1 MASWRSLAQGWRR
14 RCARVAAAVTAGIAL
29 ALSLA
34 SQAEAQNLIRD
45 SEIEA
50 TLREYTDPILLAAN
64 LEPRD
69 VRLRLIN
76 DHRPNAFVARGQQIF
91 FHTGIITT
99 ARTPNELIGV
109 IAHETGH
116 IAGGH
121 LARSRQAMQD
131 AAIPAYIAMGV
142 GILAIAAGQPE
153 AGINLL
159 AGAPA
164 FAQGD
169 FVRHTQTQ
177 ESSADQAALNYLE
190 ATGQS
195 GLGLLTYFDREFRP
209 NEFMTRRLPPYM
221 LTHPFTS
228 DRVEALRQQVEASPF
243 RDAVDSPERIF
254 QFDMIKAKII
264 GFLRPVDETFSLYP
278 ASDTSLPARY
288 ARAIAHYRQA
298 NLARAEAEIGAL
310 IAEQPDNPY
319 FQELMGQMFFESG
332 RSAQAIPF
340 HRRSLELRPED
351 ALLQVNLARAL
362 IGLGRRE
369 NLEEAVAL
377 LTAATHIEPE
387 NALAWREMSAA
398 YDGLDNEGMALLAAA
413 EQHYVGGNLPLA
425 QNFAQRAR
433 TDLTPQ
439 TVAWRR
445 ADDILRFSEIRI
457 EEISQR
463 RN

>member
-1 MASWRSLAQGWRR
+1 MAM
-14 RCARVAAAVTAGIAL
+14 AAAWAL
-29 ALSLA
+29 AA
-34 SQAEAQNLIRD
+34 SPAAAQNLIRD

-50 TLREYTDPILLAAN
+50 TLREFTDPILVAAN
-64 LEPRD
+64 LDPRD

-99 ARTPNELIGV
+99 ARSPNELIGV

-121 LARSRQAMQD
+121 LARSRQAMED

-142 GILAIAAGQPE
+142 GILAIAAGEPE
-153 AGINLL
+153 AGIRLL

-177 ESSADQAALNYLE
+177 ESSADQAALVYLE

-195 GLGLLTYFDREFRP
+195 GMGLITYFDREFRP

-228 DRVEALRQQVEASPF
+228 DRVEALRQRVDASPF
-243 RDAVDSPERIF
+243 RDAVDPPERVL
-254 QFDMIKAKII
+254 QMQMIQAKII
-264 GFLRPVDETFSLYP
+264 GFLRSPDETFALYP

-288 ARAIAHYRQA
+288 ARAIALYRQA
-298 NLARAEAEIGAL
+298 HLERAESAIAAL

-319 FQELMGQMFFESG
+319 FQELMGQMLFEAG
-332 RSAQAIPF
+332 QAARAVPF
-340 HRRSLELRPED
+340 HRRSVELRPND
-351 ALLQVNLARAL
+351 ALLQVNLGRAL
-362 IGLGRRE
+362 IGAGGRE
-369 NLEEAVAL
+369 NLEEAVGL
-377 LTAATHIEPE
+377 LTAATHLEPD
-387 NALAWREMSAA
+387 NGLAWREMSTA
-398 YDGLDNEGMALLAAA
+398 YDRLDNDGMALLAAA

-433 TDLTPQ
+433 TSLTPQ

-457 EEISQR
+457 EEITQR